1 MERQHQLPACL
12 ARESLLRCGAVALQV
27 PASWVNLAYPSLRP
41 LGSWL
46 LNLLQRVTQLA
57 EWTADLGV
65 PKSVW
70 LSGLFNPQSFLTA
83 VMQVGCAAVTCRGPP
98 TMQAGSCRSRSS
110 CFAGAGKGN
119 KAACAAAWKHC
130 APYLASW
137 MFKAAGH
144 VQAATSPLH
153 IMVACALQLHP
164 GALQTTAR
172 RNDWPLDKT
181 VVLTEVTKKQPDQID
196 APSRDGAF
204 IHGLTL
210 EGARWDEKAG
220 CLDES
225 RPKELFCPMPV
236 ILVRAVTVDK
246 AELKDAYQ
254 CPVYTTEARFR
265 QEVFTAQLK
274 SKHSWIK
281 WTLAGVCLFLDV
293 V

>member
-1 MERQHQLPACL
+1 MLPSLKCQIAAAQVVILRISPYVASYQSKSVLHTVNYCMLLGVQESERMNGLLSTMRRSLAELNLGLKGDLTMSEPMEKLML
-12 ARESLLRCGAVALQV
+12 ALANDGV
-27 PASWVNLAYPSLRP
+27 PASWANMAYPSLRP

-46 LNLLQRVTQLA
+46 VNLLQRVTQLV

-83 VMQVGCAAVTCRGPP
+83 VM
-98 TMQAGSCRSRSS
+98 
-110 CFAGAGKGN
+110 
-119 KAACAAAWKHC
+119 
-130 APYLASW
+130 
-137 MFKAAGH
+137 
-144 VQAATSPLH
+144 
-153 IMVACALQLHP
+153 
-164 GALQTTAR
+164 QTTAR

-196 APSRDGAF
+196 AASRDGAF

-220 CLDES
+220 TLDDS

-236 ILVRAVTVDK
+236 MLVRAVTVDK
-246 AELKDAYQ
+246 AEMKDAYQ

>member
-1 MERQHQLPACL
+1 MCTLQPLPCT
-12 ARESLLRCGAVALQV
+12 SWSPV
-27 PASWVNLAYPSLRP
+27 P
-41 LGSWL
+41 
-46 LNLLQRVTQLA
+46 
-57 EWTADLGV
+57 
-65 PKSVW
+65 
-70 LSGLFNPQSFLTA
+70 LS
-83 VMQVGCAAVTCRGPP
+83 
-98 TMQAGSCRSRSS
+98 
-110 CFAGAGKGN
+110 
-119 KAACAAAWKHC
+119 
-130 APYLASW
+130 
-137 MFKAAGH
+137 
-144 VQAATSPLH
+144 
-153 IMVACALQLHP
+153 LHP
-164 GALQTTAR
+164 APLQTTAR

>member
-1 MERQHQLPACL
+1 MPLPSAGAHPPYKLVVLQLQQ
-12 ARESLLRCGAVALQV
+12 LLCWCWEQDKVAL
-27 PASWVNLAYPSLRP
+27 
-41 LGSWL
+41 
-46 LNLLQRVTQLA
+46 
-57 EWTADLGV
+57 
-65 PKSVW
+65 
-70 LSGLFNPQSFLTA
+70 
-83 VMQVGCAAVTCRGPP
+83 
-98 TMQAGSCRSRSS
+98 
-110 CFAGAGKGN
+110 
-119 KAACAAAWKHC
+119 AAALGHC
-130 APYLASW
+130 IPYLANWLS
-137 MFKAAGH
+137 
-144 VQAATSPLH
+144 QAAAHMHASTPPLH
-153 IMVACALQLHP
+153 ILVACALSLHP
-164 GALQTTAR
+164 DRLQTTAR